1 MKAWTIRYKQ
11 IYNRKLSELTVT
23 AVVKM
28 WAVRCHCGSSMF
40 YWFPQAIC
48 KVPVNGHNHCQDEQV
63 KKYLVGLEVDLNDP
77 CMVTGWIGG
86 AGSLGMLEM

>member
-1 MKAWTIRYKQ
+1 
-11 IYNRKLSELTVT
+11 
-23 AVVKM
+23 
-28 WAVRCHCGSSMF
+28 MF
-40 YWFPQAIC
+40 YLIPQAIC

-86 AGSLGMLEM
+86 AGSLGMLDM